1 MNISPRSGER
11 RWRVR
16 TSRDGCVTS
25 VPAGFLLDR
34 KPRPVCLRLH
44 PLPDGFGAFLHQPLR
59 SGRGPADAYR
69 TAVLQPGEIDFRR
82 GVHQIRAWVHAPAFV
97 VQDFSIGT
105 FFAAHEKNHIV
116 ARGEIADVRHAVSH
130 LAANGV
136 VVTEGGCGR
145 DVRADVFHDFPE
157 TLQRFGGL
165 RIQANVPV
173 EIQFVHF
180 FRRFDDDGLA
190 VGLSHETEHLGMA
203 VLSVDDD
210 LFAFRAPLLVF
221 LFDAFL

>member
-1 MNISPRSGER
+1 M
-11 RWRVR
+11 
-16 TSRDGCVTS
+16 
-25 VPAGFLLDR
+25 
-34 KPRPVCLRLH
+34 
-44 PLPDGFGAFLHQPLR
+44 
-59 SGRGPADAYR
+59 
-69 TAVLQPGEIDFRR
+69 
-82 GVHQIRAWVHAPAFV
+82 
-97 VQDFSIGT
+97 
-105 FFAAHEKNHIV
+105 

-221 LFDAFL
+221 LLMRSCK